1 MVQSCKLKCSGI
13 VLGGRM
19 ISRVHNLIL
28 SAVNWLENRRI
39 CSISQISFHRLSLL
53 LMFWQCCSFN
63 CSVAFVLSCQ
73 YVIYSAAYMT
83 VQLSWKGGGYLR
95 AFVDSFQHSSP
106 EQNKSLKNC
115 RLLAT

>member
-73 YVIYSAAYMT
+73 YVIYSAVYMT
-83 VQLSWKGGGYLR
+83 VQLSWKGGAINFEG
-95 AFVDSFQHSSP
+95 V
-106 EQNKSLKNC
+106 C
-115 RLLAT
+115 